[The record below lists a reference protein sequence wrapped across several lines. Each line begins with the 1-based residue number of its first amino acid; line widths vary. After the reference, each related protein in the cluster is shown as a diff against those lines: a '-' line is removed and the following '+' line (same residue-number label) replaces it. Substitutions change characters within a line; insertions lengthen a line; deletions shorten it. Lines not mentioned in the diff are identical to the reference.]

1 MTLLAPVPDSVT
13 VSVIIPTTCEARR
26 RQSLQ
31 RRAVARRDRLAIEDA
46 AARAPAKAIKK

>member
-26 RQSLQ
+26 
-31 RRAVARRDRLAIEDA
+31 DRLAIEDA